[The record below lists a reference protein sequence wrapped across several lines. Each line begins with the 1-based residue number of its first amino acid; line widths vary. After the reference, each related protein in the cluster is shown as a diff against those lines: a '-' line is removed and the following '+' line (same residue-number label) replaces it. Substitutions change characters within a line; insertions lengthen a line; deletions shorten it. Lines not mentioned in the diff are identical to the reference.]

1 MGALQDA
8 AQFGAAFVGEA
19 AVGVAA
25 GGGAIFGD
33 AVAKQV
39 NFHWNDHNIGSG
51 ML

>member
-1 MGALQDA
+1 MGSLQYA

-25 GGGAIFGD
+25 GGGGILGD

-39 NFHWNDHNIGSG
+39 NFHEKDHNIGSG